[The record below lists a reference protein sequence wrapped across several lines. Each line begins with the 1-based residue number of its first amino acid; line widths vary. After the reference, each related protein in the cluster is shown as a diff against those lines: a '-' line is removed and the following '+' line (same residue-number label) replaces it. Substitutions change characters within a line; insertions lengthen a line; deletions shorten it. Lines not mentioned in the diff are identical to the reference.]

1 MVHEV
6 WALACAR
13 DATTA
18 WNRRD
23 WSAFETLHRDD
34 VVYESPHHPTIVGR
48 RAVLLRNRELVALVP
63 DLQLSDLRMVD
74 NERFGRCATFEYV
87 QTGSIAEVTG
97 PTGERG
103 PAVPFSVNT
112 TVYIRFDEDGR
123 IAALRTVHR

>member
-23 WSAFETLHRDD
+23 WSAFETLHSDD

-48 RAVLLRNRELVALVP
+48 RAVMLRNRELVALVP
-63 DLQLSDLRMVD
+63 DLQFSGLRMVD
-74 NERFGRCATFEYV
+74 NEPVAQRATFEYL

-103 PAVPFSVNT
+103 PAVPFSVDT
-112 TVYIRFDEDGR
+112 TMYVRFDDDGR
-123 IAALRTVHR
+123 IAALRTEHR